1 MKSITSR
8 SSGVAQACAVL
19 LLCAVAAPASAQ
31 TIVLDSYGPGDATDG
46 WPSMVYRDA
55 SGHQDVAIPF
65 TIGAATTVQSILSSL
80 DGLGGVTFG
89 IMSRSGAVPV
99 DSSSWLYSTHLTDP
113 VANSQITPSAWSLA
127 AGNYWLTA
135 VADNGF
141 SGTWQSGTEDAT
153 ANWAY
158 TDSTGAWVEESS
170 GFVGLPAAR
179 ITATSAVPEPSSY
192 ALMLAGGLLLAVRR
206 ARKTGGQA

>member
-1 MKSITSR
+1 MKLITSR
-8 SSGVAQACAVL
+8 SSGVAPACALL
-19 LLCAVAAPASAQ
+19 LLCAAAAQAGAQ
-31 TIVLDSYGPGDATDG
+31 TVVLDSYGPGDATDG

-55 SGHQDVAIPF
+55 TGHQDIAIPF
-65 TIGAATTVQSILSSL
+65 TISSATDVQAILSSL

-99 DSSSWLYSTHLTDP
+99 DSSSWLYSTHLNDP
-113 VANSQITPSAWSLA
+113 TANSLLTPSAWSLA

-158 TDSTGAWVEESS
+158 TDSSGAWVEESS

-179 ITATSAVPEPSSY
+179 ITVTSAVPEPSSY
-192 ALMLAGGLLLAVRR
+192 ALMIAGGLLLALRR
-206 ARKTGGQA
+206 ARKQGGRA